1 MQGDYLTMSMQER
14 ERLVVV
20 REIVERKLCQK
31 AASERLGIGVRQI
44 KRLVQRWRAEGDSG
58 LVSRQR
64 GRASN
69 NRLGSGTMAEVERLL
84 QEQYTDFGPTLAA
97 EKMFECNGLKVSRE
111 TVRKVQMRLKLHKAK
126 TRRAARVFQSR
137 ERRPRFGELIQI
149 DGSPH
154 DWFEGRG
161 SRCTLLV
168 FIDDATNRL
177 TALRFAPAETTHA
190 YLEALRGHIVAHGV
204 PLALYSDRHGIFR
217 VNAKEAAS
225 GDGLTEFGRVLN
237 RLQIKSICA
246 HTPQAKG
253 RVERANQTLQD
264 RLVKEMRLRGISNIE
279 QANAFMPFF
288 IEQWNTS
295 RWIKPPKDTT
305 NAHRP
310 WTQSQAELDETL
322 ARTDTR
328 RLSKNLMFQYQGTL
342 YGVKTSGP
350 GTALRGASVTIV
362 HKLDGSIQVRYKN
375 RFLPITAFKTRYHPD
390 PTADEKTI
398 NARLDTLLASS
409 AGVDNARLATALSM
423 ARSAGVTHTPPQGTF

>member
-328 RLSKNLMFQYQGTL
+328 RLSKNLMFQYQGTF
-342 YGVKTSGP
+342 YGVKTSGS

-398 NARLDTLLASS
+398 NARLDDILATN